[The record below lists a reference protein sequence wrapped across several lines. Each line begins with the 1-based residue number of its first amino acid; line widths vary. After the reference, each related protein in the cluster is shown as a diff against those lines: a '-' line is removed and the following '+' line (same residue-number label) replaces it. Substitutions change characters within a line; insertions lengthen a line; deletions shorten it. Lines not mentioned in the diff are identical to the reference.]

1 MSREAPYPPA
11 RLKPPSPTPPP
22 NPSNGGIL
30 LGQGFY
36 WNPLTLPNPHVVVIG
51 ASGSG
56 KTQTLKAL
64 AYELSRQGT
73 NVRVIDFH
81 GDQSLP
87 GETVYPM
94 HMSSPWGINPLVLNL
109 DREGGGP
116 NLQAIQVSLL
126 LRKALTL
133 GPIQEA
139 LLLKTLRDLYREL
152 GIRQEDPQTWT
163 REPPNFGHLEK
174 ALQRQIEAGN
184 TDFLKLQ
191 TKLEPTFSY
200 GIFSRPQPD
209 LTAPLIRLDVS
220 KLPPTLGAI
229 ASESLAHQ
237 LMNQHRLAGET
248 PQPKTFLFIDEA
260 KEMPRGAEAA
270 LNRIILDGRKYGLGL
285 VLASQ
290 SERHLSKE
298 VIANSATKIVLPVDQ
313 TEVRAVAHKFRFAEH
328 LIAQLQ
334 PLTALVRLGNQAAYV
349 EILPYYRRLSL
360 EEAHP
365 QPQAD
370 RKGENG
376 LPDSGRPAPRLEL
389 YPKTAIR

>member
-1 MSREAPYPPA
+1 MAREAPYPPV
-11 RLKPPSPTPPP
+11 RLKPPSPAPPP
-22 NPSNGGIL
+22 TPSGSGIL

-36 WNPLTLPNPHVVVIG
+36 WNPLALPNPHVVVIG

-73 NVRVIDFH
+73 HVRVIDFH

-87 GETVYPM
+87 GETVYRLNM
-94 HMSSPWGINPLVLNL
+94 NSPWGINPLVLNL

-163 REPPNFGHLEK
+163 REPPNFSHLQK
-174 ALQRQIEAGN
+174 AIQRQIEAGN

-200 GIFSRPQPD
+200 GIFSRPQPE

-237 LMNQHRLAGET
+237 LMNQHRLAGES
-248 PQPKTFLFIDEA
+248 PPKTFLFIDEA
-260 KEMPRGAEAA
+260 KEMPRGTEAA

-365 QPQAD
+365 QPEAD

-376 LPDSGRPAPRLEL
+376 LPNS
-389 YPKTAIR
+389 